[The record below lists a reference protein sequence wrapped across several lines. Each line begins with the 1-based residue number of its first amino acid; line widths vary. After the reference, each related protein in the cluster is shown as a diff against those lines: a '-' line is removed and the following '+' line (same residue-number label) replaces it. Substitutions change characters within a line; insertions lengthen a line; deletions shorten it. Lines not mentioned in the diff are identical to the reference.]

1 MSAERAVIELLKT
14 HGTLVR
20 HHRHEVY
27 RFHGRTITITT
38 TNTDH
43 RGWKN
48 KLAELRRIM
57 RAAEDKKK

>member
-1 MSAERAVIELLKT
+1 MSAEKAVIELLKA
-14 HGTLVR
+14 HGTFVR
-20 HHRHEVY
+20 HGRHEVY
-27 RFHGRTITITT
+27 RFQGRTITITT

-57 RAAEDKKK
+57 RAAEDKKQ